1 MKTMRLWYQKWS
13 VLALILALTLAIDGT
28 AVAQD
33 APDLSAV
40 RDAFVQG
47 NAKMLL
53 DEAGDRVEIAL
64 MGQGQ
69 LYSRA
74 QATYVMQD
82 FFREY
87 PPTQFSLE
95 PGYGD
100 EGSWIVA
107 GAYWYRQEDM
117 SLQVYIHLRL
127 KDKAW
132 EVREIRI
139 EPQR

>member
-1 MKTMRLWYQKWS
+1 MRLWYQKWS
-13 VLALILALTLAIDGT
+13 VLALFMVLVLVADGT
-28 AVAQD
+28 AAAQD
-33 APDLSAV
+33 TPDLRTV

-47 NAKMLL
+47 DAKMLL
-53 DEAGDRVEIAL
+53 DAAGDRVEIAL

-82 FFREY
+82 FFREH
-87 PPTQFSLE
+87 PPEQFSLE

-107 GAYWYRQEDM
+107 GEYWYRQEEA

-127 KDKAW
+127 KEKQW

-139 EPQR
+139 EPRR

>member
-1 MKTMRLWYQKWS
+1 MCLWHQKGGALALVI
-13 VLALILALTLAIDGT
+13 VLALVMVIDRT
-28 AVAQD
+28 AAAQD
-33 APDLSAV
+33 APDLSTV

-47 NAKMLL
+47 DAKMLL
-53 DEAGDRVEIAL
+53 DAAGDRVEIAL

-82 FFREY
+82 FFREH
-87 PPTQFSLE
+87 PPVQFSLE

-107 GAYWYRQEDM
+107 GEYWYRQEDA
-117 SLQVYIHLRL
+117 SLQVYLRLRL
-127 KDKAW
+127 KDKQW

-139 EPQR
+139 EPRR